1 MGTVLQTI
9 ADKMEVSGWGEECRA
24 TTLTFIKER
33 SQHYADKLN
42 VSVEEILTAW
52 EDVRNYAAVNYY
64 QDANFPEITG
74 DVLLVDSKEDFKKRY
89 ASKGFRCGSC
99 GTVGNSPYECSACGR
114 KSYGLLGPGKG
125 ATFVVKRS
133 AMRGN
138 WIFKPVAVEQAA

>member
-1 MGTVLQTI
+1 
-9 ADKMEVSGWGEECRA
+9 MEVSGWDEEYRA
-24 TTLTFIKER
+24 TTLAFIKER

-52 EDVRNYAAVNYY
+52 EDVRNCAAVNYY

-74 DVLLVDSKEDFKKRY
+74 DVLLVDSKEDFMKRY

-99 GTVGNSPYECSACGR
+99 RTVGNSSYECSACGR

-125 ATFVVKRS
+125 ATFVVMRP